1 MLLVFLSLL
10 VSVGYLA
17 ANPELTS
24 EPFSE
29 LYVLGAN
36 GNTTEY
42 PQTLAPGETANVT
55 VGVSNHEHQ
64 EVRYRLAVE
73 WNGSVTQERR
83 LTLKAGETT
92 EQTIPLTAPSQPGR
106 YRVQF
111 ILYSQNIDDEPL
123 TARLWV
129 RVQ

>member
-10 VSVGYLA
+10 FSVGFLA

-42 PQTLAPGETANVT
+42 PQALAPGETANVT

-64 EVRYRLAVE
+64 QVTYRLAVE
-73 WNGSVTQERR
+73 WNGSITQERR
-83 LTLKAGETT
+83 LTLHGGEKT
-92 EQTIPLTAPSQPGR
+92 ERPIALTAPSHPGR

-111 ILYSQNIDDEPL
+111 VLYTQTIDEEPL

-129 RVQ
+129 RVE